1 MPISINS
8 AVKKG
13 NHELDQIISFHDSEN
28 SAAFYQEMNAP
39 FTIVIMAVHPESESE
54 GAVSIFTPD
63 SQFNVPANA
72 IKGRSQNS
80 MHQHNCFEFAYV
92 LQGNMY
98 QLVEGKRYLY
108 TPGSCCLMNRNTLHT
123 EELSTDFVCI
133 FFSISFEFVER
144 LISNV
149 SSMLFPVEQE
159 RFDNLIFHFL
169 ENNLGKDHPD
179 SKDFLDFVPRI
190 TETEQKV
197 MVHDIFEKML
207 NTIISPY
214 YGATYRLQ
222 DLFFQLIDIL
232 CNPQYYNTVHV
243 TTKSSMDSLLFSR
256 IDQLLEERHG
266 RISNKEL
273 VQLLNYNG
281 SYLGKV
287 VKKYTGQ
294 SLFNYSMTFTME
306 YASKLLR
313 DTEKSVSVIASE
325 LKFSNRTHFYK
336 IFEAYY
342 QMTPKEYRNQARE
355 QPAANS

>member
-1 MPISINS
+1 MPISVNP

-13 NHELDQIISFHDSEN
+13 KDELDKIISFRDSKT
-28 SAAFYQEMNAP
+28 SASFYQGMNAP
-39 FTIVIMAVHPESESE
+39 FTIVIMAVHPEAKSES
-54 GAVSIFTPD
+54 AVSIFTPD
-63 SQFNVPANA
+63 SQFNVPADA
-72 IKGRSQNS
+72 IKGRNQNS
-80 MHQHNCFEFAYV
+80 MHQHNCFEFTYI
-92 LQGNMY
+92 LRGNMY

-108 TPGSCCLMNRNTLHT
+108 TPGSCCVMNRNTLHT
-123 EELSTDFVCI
+123 EELSTEFVCI

-144 LISNV
+144 LIRSG
-149 SSMLFPVEQE
+149 SGMLFPLEQK

-169 ENNLGKDHPD
+169 EHNLEKDHPD

-207 NTIISPY
+207 TTILSPY

-232 CNPQYYNTVHV
+232 CDPQYYNAVHV
-243 TTKSSMDSLLFSR
+243 TTKSSMESLLFSR
-256 IDQLLEERHG
+256 IDQILDEHHG

-281 SYLGKV
+281 SYLGKI

-294 SLFNYSMTFTME
+294 SLFNYSMNFTME
-306 YASKLLR
+306 YAAKLLK
-313 DTEKSVSVIASE
+313 DTEKSVSEIASA
-325 LKFSNRTHFYK
+325 LKFSNRTHFYR
-336 IFEAYY
+336 IFEDHY
-342 QMTPKEYRNQARE
+342 QMTPKEYRKE
-355 QPAANS
+355 YGHTVE

>member
-1 MPISINS
+1 MLVNIDSAVNKATNDPDEYISI
-8 AVKKG
+8 
-13 NHELDQIISFHDSEN
+13 H
-28 SAAFYQEMNAP
+28 AADGSTSFYQEMTAP
-39 FTIVIMAVHPESESE
+39 FTISIMAVHPEAISDS
-54 GAVSIFTPD
+54 AFSFFTP
-63 SQFNVPANA
+63 SAQFNLPAA
-72 IKGRSQNS
+72 EIKGHDR

-98 QLVEGKRYLY
+98 QLVEGRRYLY
-108 TPGSCCLMNRNTLHT
+108 TPGSCCVMNRNTLHT
-123 EELSTDFVCI
+123 EELSTEFVCI

-144 LISNV
+144 LISNGNG
-149 SSMLFPVEQE
+149 MLFPVEQE

-169 ENNLGKDHPD
+169 EHNLEKDHPD

-232 CNPQYYNTVHV
+232 CNPQYYNAVHV
-243 TTKSSMDSLLFSR
+243 TTKSSMESLLFSR
-256 IDQLLEERHG
+256 IDQLLEEHHG

-281 SYLGKV
+281 SYLGKI

-294 SLFNYSMTFTME
+294 SLFDYSMTFTME
-306 YASKLLR
+306 YAAKLLK
-313 DTEKSVSVIASE
+313 DTEKSVSEIASE

-342 QMTPKEYRNQARE
+342 QMTPKEYRRQALTLM
-355 QPAANS
+355 